1 MKACQLTITTVT
13 DGKETHFTTAAQ
25 AEITAINAKIEY
37 MENDTQVLIEVE
49 ENTVKIFREGDY
61 TLHLT
66 VQEGVL
72 TQGTLGIGGS
82 NGALSVLG
90 KKVNYSLQKDSL
102 LLSMQYDLL
111 FGDERQEMKIRLFAK
126 EK

>member
-1 MKACQLTITTVT
+1 MKACRLTITTVT
-13 DGKETHFTTAAQ
+13 DGKETHFTTDAQ
-25 AEITAINAKIEY
+25 AEITAINATIEY
-37 MENDTQVLIEVE
+37 TENGTQVRIEVE
-49 ENTVKIFREGDY
+49 KNTVKISREGDY
-61 TLHLT
+61 TLHLI

-82 NGALSVLG
+82 EGTLSVLG

-102 LLSMQYDLL
+102 LLSMRYDLI
-111 FGDERQEMKIRLFAK
+111 FGDEPQEMKIRLFAK